1 MDECDRCGESIPAGE
16 EWVEMNHHHAH
27 MTFGSKF
34 CCAECAAAYLTD
46 GLEDSSERVG
56 VGD

>member
-1 MDECDRCGESIPAGE
+1 
-16 EWVEMNHHHAH
+16 MNHHHAH